1 MDKIICLGKNYL
13 EHATELGDVVPEKPV
28 LFLKPPSV
36 LSEAS
41 GNGEHLKFFLPVGY
55 GEVHHECELVVR
67 LKFGGYRLSTT
78 DAARSVDAVTVG
90 LDMTLR
96 TLQADLKKKG
106 HPWTTAK
113 VFPSSAVVGPWKH
126 LTDLDELDGIDFS
139 LKVNGTMRQTGRAD
153 QMMLPIADAISYVSR
168 FFPLCEGDLIFT
180 GTPKGV
186 GPVLPGDRAELSFD
200 SISYFVEW
208 Q

>member
-1 MDKIICLGKNYL
+1 MDKIVCLGKNYL
-13 EHATELGDVVPEKPV
+13 EHAKELGDAVPDKPV

-36 LSEAS
+36 LTEVQNNLESVKVTLPKDS
-41 GNGEHLKFFLPVGY
+41 GEI
-55 GEVHHECELVVR
+55 HHECEVVVR
-67 LKFGGYRLSTT
+67 LKFGGYKLSLS
-78 DAARSVDAVTVG
+78 DSIRAVEAVTVG

-96 TLQADLKKKG
+96 ELQGKLKKNG

-113 VFPSSAVVGPWKH
+113 VFPQSAIVGPWRYV
-126 LTDLDELDGIDFS
+126 TSPDEIADVDFS
-139 LKVNGTMRQTGRAD
+139 LKINGKEKQKGTAKEMVFSIGES
-153 QMMLPIADAISYVSR
+153 ISYASQ

-186 GPVLPGDRAELSFD
+186 GPVVSGDKAELNFD
-200 SISYFVEW
+200 NIQYFVEW